1 MTCAPVAGIP
11 MWPHL
16 PVGGTCAQAAGPL
29 IQCPP
34 CPPRPR
40 KQPQVLQCWAISG
53 NWAGRVVPGVDGRL
67 FAISLSHDHSFKSY
81 PTPTPMLAP
90 SACPLVMQRLIDV
103 GCEGTKGA
111 TLTLREVV
119 ACASHVERIGP
130 KARFLQL

>member
-1 MTCAPVAGIP
+1 MPPWQVYPCGHI
-11 MWPHL
+11 
-16 PVGGTCAQAAGPL
+16 
-29 IQCPP
+29 CPSEAHV
-34 CPPRPR
+34 PRQQVLSFNALHAR

-53 NWAGRVVPGVDGRL
+53 SWAGRVVPGVDGRL